1 MQKSGE
7 KILHSGSPACWWVAK
22 SDVQILQGVDDL
34 QNRIR
39 YAITNVAIAL
49 VKVTVQVMKDDDAM
63 EGLC

>member
-1 MQKSGE
+1 M
-7 KILHSGSPACWWVAK
+7 HSGSQPCWWVAK